1 MIRLAPGSGAGSA
14 LSRPAGPDR
23 IRHIL
28 VGSFHKRSVVS
39 SVQYGVRFGRSRL
52 GAAEVWMRQ
61 VTKSGWRR
69 LALTLFS
76 RHFIFSSSSNSSQ
89 VSPRRS
95 LACFITIIEICHHH
109 HLSLHRRL
117 VNARDASTRSAVTTS
132 GSQYS
137 IFKRGCKT

>member
-52 GAAEVWMRQ
+52 GAAEFFVELITSVSEEIARF
-61 VTKSGWRR
+61 VI
-69 LALTLFS
+69 TLRPAASDRSPVVPVQSLRNMYNFH
-76 RHFIFSSSSNSSQ
+76 RHF
-89 VSPRRS
+89 
-95 LACFITIIEICHHH
+95 L
-109 HLSLHRRL
+109 
-117 VNARDASTRSAVTTS
+117 
-132 GSQYS
+132 
-137 IFKRGCKT
+137 